1 MAVQPDMLPP
11 HDHCIVC
18 DAPVDVGEKYC
29 GDVCQDKQIAL
40 LRKEKRN
47 YYLFIGA
54 AAAAMIIIFIVSL
67 VLKG

>member
-18 DAPVDVGEKYC
+18 DTPVDVGEKYC
-29 GDVCQDKQIAL
+29 SDACRDQKAAEM
-40 LRKEKRN
+40 RKEKRN

>member
-1 MAVQPDMLPP
+1 MAAQPDMLPP
-11 HDHCIVC
+11 HDHCTVC

-29 GDVCQDKQIAL
+29 GDVCHDKQMAQ

>member
-1 MAVQPDMLPP
+1 MLPP

-29 GDVCQDKQIAL
+29 SEACSDKKIAE

-54 AAAAMIIIFIVSL
+54 AAAAMIIIFIISWA
-67 VLKG
+67 LKG